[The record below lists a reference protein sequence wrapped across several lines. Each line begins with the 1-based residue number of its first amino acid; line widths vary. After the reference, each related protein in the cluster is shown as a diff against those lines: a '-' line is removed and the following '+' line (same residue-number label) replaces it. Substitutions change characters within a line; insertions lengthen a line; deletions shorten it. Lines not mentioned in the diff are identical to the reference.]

1 MNNPYFDLLM
11 WARGP
16 GFNIALTVLIAG
28 ILLRVLE
35 ILVLGRKKDFAA
47 PKGSPTAQG
56 IKTIFSRSVPRKGM
70 IKTAPVTYIGG
81 YVFHLG
87 FAIAFLFLGAHIA
100 LIDELIGFTWP
111 DFNKAAIETA
121 AALAVVAAVGLGW
134 TRIADPVRRALTRF
148 DDWLVL
154 VLSVLPLVT
163 GYIAVN
169 KIFGVD
175 GTLWMAFHILSAEAL
190 MVAFPFTKLM
200 HAVTFAI
207 ARYYNGSIQ
216 GRKGAES

>member
-16 GFNIALTVLIAG
+16 GFDIALTILIG
-28 ILLRVLE
+28 GLLLRVVE
-35 ILVLGRKKDFAA
+35 IVVLSRKKDLAK
-47 PKGSPTAQG
+47 PKGSPVLQG
-56 IKTIFSRSVPRKGM
+56 LKTIFTRSVPRKGL
-70 IKTAPVTYIGG
+70 IKEAPVTYIGG
-81 YVFHLG
+81 YIFHIG

-100 LIDELIGFTWP
+100 LIDDLIGIQWP
-111 DFNKAAIETA
+111 EANKALIETA
-121 AALAVVAAVGLGW
+121 AALAVVALIALAW
-134 TRIADPVRRALTRF
+134 TRITNPVRRALTTF
-148 DDWLVL
+148 DDWLVWL
-154 VLSVLPLVT
+154 LSILPLVT

-169 KIFGVD
+169 RIFGD
-175 GTLWMAFHILSAEAL
+175 GTLMMAIHMLSAEAL

-200 HAVTFAI
+200 HAVTFAM

>member
-16 GFNIALTVLIAG
+16 GFDIALTIMIGG
-28 ILLRVLE
+28 ILLRVVE
-35 ILVLGRKKDFAA
+35 IVVLGRKKDFAK
-47 PKGSPTAQG
+47 PKGSPVGQG
-56 IKTIFSRSVPRKGM
+56 LKTIFTRSVPRKGAM
-70 IKTAPVTYIGG
+70 MEAPVTYIGG
-81 YVFHLG
+81 YVFHIG

-100 LIDELIGFTWP
+100 LVDDLIGLSWP
-111 DFNKAAIETA
+111 AANKALIETA
-121 AALAVVAAVGLGW
+121 TAASVLALIALAW
-134 TRIADPVRRALTRF
+134 TRVKDPVRRALTRF

-154 VLSVLPLVT
+154 VLSGLPLVT

-169 KIFGVD
+169 QIFGD
-175 GTLWMAFHILSAEAL
+175 PTLML
-190 MVAFPFTKLM
+190 MIAFPFTKLM
-200 HAVTFAI
+200 HAVTFAM

>member
-1 MNNPYFDLLM
+1 MNNAYFDLLM

-16 GFNIALTVLIAG
+16 GFDIALAIMIGG
-28 ILLRVLE
+28 ILLRVIE
-35 ILVLGRKKDFAA
+35 IVVLGRKKDLAVA
-47 PKGSPTAQG
+47 KGSPVAQG
-56 IKTIFSRSVPRKGM
+56 LKTIFTRSLPRKGM
-70 IKTAPVTYIGG
+70 MKEAPATYIGG

-87 FAIAFLFLGAHIA
+87 FFVAFLFLGAHIA
-100 LIDELIGFTWP
+100 LIDELIGLSWP
-111 DFNKAAIETA
+111 DMNKALIETA
-121 AALAVVAAVGLGW
+121 AALAVMAAAVLAW
-134 TRIADPVRRALTRF
+134 TRFTDPVRKRLTGY

-169 KIFGVD
+169 KVFGVD
-175 GTLWMAFHILSAEAL
+175 GTLWMALHILSAELL
-190 MVAFPFTKLM
+190 MIAFPFTKLM
-200 HAVTFAI
+200 HAVTFLM

>member
-16 GFNIALTVLIAG
+16 GFNIALFILIGG
-28 ILLRVLE
+28 ILLRVVE
-35 ILVLGRKKDFAA
+35 IFLIGRKRDFAK
-47 PKGSPTAQG
+47 PKGNPVVQG
-56 IKTIFSRSVPRKGM
+56 LKTIFSRSVPRKGQVQ
-70 IKTAPVTYIGG
+70 IAPVTYVGG
-81 YVFHLG
+81 YIFHLG

-100 LIDELIGFTWP
+100 LVDDLIGIQWP
-111 DFNKAAIETA
+111 EANKALIETA
-121 AALAVVAAVGLGW
+121 AALAVVAGIALGW
-134 TRIADPVRRALTRF
+134 TRVTNPVRRALTGF

-154 VLSVLPLVT
+154 TLSLLPLIT

-169 KIFGVD
+169 RVFGVD
-175 GTLWMAFHILSAEAL
+175 QTLWMALHILTAEAL

-200 HAVTFAI
+200 HAVTFAM